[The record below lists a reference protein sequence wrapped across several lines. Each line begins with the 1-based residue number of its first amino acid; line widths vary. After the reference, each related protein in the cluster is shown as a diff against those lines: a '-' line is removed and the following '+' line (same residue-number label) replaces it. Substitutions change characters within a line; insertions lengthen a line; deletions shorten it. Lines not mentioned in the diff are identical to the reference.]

1 MLYDALCFSYG
12 EHVKKITLKIIAF
25 LRYYSFDLNYKGK

>member
-1 MLYDALCFSYG
+1 MLYALAMGSF
-12 EHVKKITLKIIAF
+12 KKITLKIIAF